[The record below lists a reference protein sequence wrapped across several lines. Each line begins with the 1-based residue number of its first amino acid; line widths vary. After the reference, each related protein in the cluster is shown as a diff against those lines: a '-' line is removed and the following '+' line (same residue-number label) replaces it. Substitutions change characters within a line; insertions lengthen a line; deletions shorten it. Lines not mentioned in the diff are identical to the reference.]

1 MIGARHLARWWALPA
16 RERRLFPFLLLMLAL
31 VSLGL
36 SLLGYRRMLALVERL
51 GHCRQRHPATAAELE
66 HARRLAGLLAI
77 AGRRGLPATCLR
89 QALLLHLLLR
99 RRGLASQLLLG
110 LRREGGL
117 PAMHAWVE
125 LEGTSLDPSPL
136 EHAPFRPTRAG
147 DRD

>member
-16 RERRLFPFLLLMLAL
+16 RERWLFPLLLLMLPL

-36 SLLGYRRMLALVERL
+36 SLLGYRRMLALVERV
-51 GHCRQRHPATAAELE
+51 GHRRQRHPATTQELE
-66 HARRLAGLLAI
+66 AARRLAGLLAI

-99 RRGLASQLLLG
+99 RRGLAPQLLLG
-110 LRREGGL
+110 LRREDGQ

-125 LEGTSLDPSPL
+125 LDGTSFDPPPL
-136 EHAPFRPTRAG
+136 EHAPFRPTRAS
-147 DRD
+147 DHD

>member
-16 RERRLFPFLLLMLAL
+16 RERWLFPLLLLMLPL

-51 GHCRQRHPATAAELE
+51 GHRRQRHPATAAELE
-66 HARRLAGLLAI
+66 QARRLATLLAV

-99 RRGLASQLLLG
+99 RRGLSPQLLLG
-110 LRREGGL
+110 LRRTDGL

-136 EHAPFRPTRAG
+136 EHAPFRSMRAS

>member
-16 RERRLFPFLLLMLAL
+16 RERWLFPLLLLMLPL

-51 GHCRQRHPATAAELE
+51 GHRRQCHPATAAELE
-66 HARRLAGLLAI
+66 HARRLATLLAI

-99 RRGLASQLLLG
+99 RRGLSPQLLLG
-110 LRREGGL
+110 LRRTDGQ

-136 EHAPFRPTRAG
+136 EHAPFRPARAS
-147 DRD
+147 DHD

>member
-1 MIGARHLARWWALPA
+1 MWRAGGHCPRANAG
-16 RERRLFPFLLLMLAL
+16 LFPLLLLMLPL

-36 SLLGYRRMLALVERL
+36 SLLGYRRMLALVERV
-51 GHCRQRHPATAAELE
+51 GHRRQRHPATTQELE
-66 HARRLAGLLAI
+66 AARRLAGLLAI

-99 RRGLASQLLLG
+99 RRGLAPQLLLG
-110 LRREGGL
+110 LRRTDGQ

-136 EHAPFRPTRAG
+136 EHTPFRPTRAS
-147 DRD
+147 DHD

>member
-1 MIGARHLARWWALPA
+1 MIGARHLARWWALPV
-16 RERRLFPFLLLMLAL
+16 RERRLFPFLLLMLPL

-51 GHCRQRHPATAAELE
+51 GHHRQRHPATAAELE
-66 HARRLAGLLAI
+66 YAHRLARLLAI
-77 AGRRGLPATCLR
+77 AGRHGLSATCLR

-99 RRGLASQLLLG
+99 RRGLDPRLTFG
-110 LRREGGL
+110 LRRENGR
-117 PAMHAWVE
+117 PIMHAWVE
-125 LEGTSLDPSPL
+125 LDSTSLDPSPL